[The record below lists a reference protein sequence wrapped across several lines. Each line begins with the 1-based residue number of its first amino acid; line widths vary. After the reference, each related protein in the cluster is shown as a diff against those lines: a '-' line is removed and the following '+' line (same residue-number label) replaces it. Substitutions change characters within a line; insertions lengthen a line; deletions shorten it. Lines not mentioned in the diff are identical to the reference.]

1 MIYDVPF
8 ILIKFHEVGDPSVI
22 NLNKDNLLNVKKF
35 ININENNRNLSINTS
50 IKEDNNTK
58 VLTNETKNKS
68 IISSSFKI
76 IHFQH
81 KIKVNQSFFE
91 KYIKEIICFFICCL
105 ICAYI
110 FILIYQLNVVNNCY
124 NIFLAFYYNY
134 VQRDRL
140 VNLHSAIIS
149 GYYYFANLVDYS
161 EYIPINKYQKYIIDN
176 AQKFSESFHTFYQNY
191 IN

>member
-35 ININENNRNLSINTS
+35 INI
-50 IKEDNNTK
+50 
-58 VLTNETKNKS
+58 
-68 IISSSFKI
+68 
-76 IHFQH
+76 
-81 KIKVNQSFFE
+81 
-91 KYIKEIICFFICCL
+91 
-105 ICAYI
+105 
-110 FILIYQLNVVNNCY
+110 ILIYQLNVVNNCY

-161 EYIPINKYQKYIIDN
+161 EYIPINKYQKYIVDN